1 MPYRIDITGA
11 HPDVL
16 DRLVQLG
23 ALDVEPVGDGIAAI
37 LPDGVEPDS
46 VSAALGGARVIVSA
60 AVARDNGSV
69 WLLNP
74 RPVQIGGVLIAPPD
88 MAAPPDALRLKD
100 SDVFGTGHHATTAL
114 CIGALE
120 EILAFE
126 RIDSVLDVGT
136 GSGILALAAL
146 KLGVPKAVGLDIDA
160 EALEAAAANAR
171 LNHLGDRLELVFG
184 GPDILQGTW
193 PLVVANILAAPL
205 MEMAPSLVRLLA
217 RRGRLILSG
226 IPWSVASEVRQA
238 YEHLGVR
245 HFASRERDGWVAVA
259 AQATW

>member
-74 RPVQIGGVLIAPPD
+74 RPVQIGGVLASLYVTVSD
-88 MAAPPDALRLKD
+88 TFGLKRSSNPCRR
-100 SDVFGTGHHATTAL
+100 SDQEWYEGMSNRTG
-114 CIGALE
+114 
-120 EILAFE
+120 
-126 RIDSVLDVGT
+126 D
-136 GSGILALAAL
+136 
-146 KLGVPKAVGLDIDA
+146 
-160 EALEAAAANAR
+160 
-171 LNHLGDRLELVFG
+171 
-184 GPDILQGTW
+184 
-193 PLVVANILAAPL
+193 VANSRSRTGQKA
-205 MEMAPSLVRLLA
+205 
-217 RRGRLILSG
+217 GRVQDEEQL
-226 IPWSVASEVRQA
+226 R
-238 YEHLGVR
+238 
-245 HFASRERDGWVAVA
+245 
-259 AQATW
+259 